1 MIIANLK
8 ANARAHESASDDEIA
23 LKAVCI
29 SYSHTDGLVSRWS
42 GLMLCHFLLIGRPLK
57 RLASMISAY
66 LWESHLETQS
76 SNIIGSGINKYL
88 ILDFKSQVKK

>member
-29 SYSHTDGLVSRWS
+29 SYSHTDGLVSR
-42 GLMLCHFLLIGRPLK
+42 
-57 RLASMISAY
+57 
-66 LWESHLETQS
+66 
-76 SNIIGSGINKYL
+76 
-88 ILDFKSQVKK
+88 